1 MRCDFLDYGAQ
12 SVVVVWLSA
21 KYVRTVACCGSQPSA
36 SVRLVPFVN
45 AGHTLRYP
53 VFVKDNRPC
62 TYAHAS
68 CPEVCYI
75 ITLLL
80 HVDNY
85 TCMYSY
91 SKYI

>member
-1 MRCDFLDYGAQ
+1 MDYGAQ

-75 ITLLL
+75 IILLL
-80 HVDNY
+80 HVDSY
-85 TCMYSY
+85 TCMYSDN
-91 SKYI
+91 KYI